1 MKSTVGKWLRWILP
15 LAVLVVMG
23 IFFRDELDFLSDG
36 FRTLRHAQPWPI
48 VVVFITFAFS
58 LLAMAEVMRK
68 LFVAGGVP
76 VSFKECNNIVF
87 ASNAWSTTLPGG
99 PAFAAI
105 LTYKVQRA
113 WGASVVLCGWFFVLS
128 SAIST
133 LWVVLIGFTGVFFW
147 GADVALWSLVVSL
160 ASMLCLCGG
169 LYWASCNTRT
179 VERWITNL
187 PWKKTNKLVEHVNK
201 LDQVSLNLGQ
211 FSWVTLMAFFNRAF
225 DAVALW
231 ACAWAVTGNMPSFWP
246 ADDHTTIMGISV
258 AFITAKLA
266 GSAQITPAGV
276 GTVEIAIITALVATG
291 MTAVDATG
299 TVLVYR
305 LITFV
310 FYSAI
315 GWVIYFAYYAR
326 KGMSYA
332 ALRQTD
338 SEETSDVK

>member
-1 MKSTVGKWLRWILP
+1 M
-15 LAVLVVMG
+15 
-23 IFFRDELDFLSDG
+23 SDG

-147 GADVALWSLVVSL
+147 G
-160 ASMLCLCGG
+160 
-169 LYWASCNTRT
+169 WASCNTRT
-179 VERWITNL
+179 VGRWIKNL
-187 PWKKTNKLVEHVNK
+187 PWKKTDKLVKHVNK

-326 KGMSYA
+326 KG
-332 ALRQTD
+332 
-338 SEETSDVK
+338 

>member
-1 MKSTVGKWLRWILP
+1 
-15 LAVLVVMG
+15 
-23 IFFRDELDFLSDG
+23 
-36 FRTLRHAQPWPI
+36 
-48 VVVFITFAFS
+48 
-58 LLAMAEVMRK
+58 
-68 LFVAGGVP
+68 
-76 VSFKECNNIVF
+76 
-87 ASNAWSTTLPGG
+87 
-99 PAFAAI
+99 
-105 LTYKVQRA
+105 
-113 WGASVVLCGWFFVLS
+113 
-128 SAIST
+128 
-133 LWVVLIGFTGVFFW
+133 
-147 GADVALWSLVVSL
+147 
-160 ASMLCLCGG
+160 
-169 LYWASCNTRT
+169 
-179 VERWITNL
+179 
-187 PWKKTNKLVEHVNK
+187 
-201 LDQVSLNLGQ
+201 
-211 FSWVTLMAFFNRAF
+211 
-225 DAVALW
+225 
-231 ACAWAVTGNMPSFWP
+231 
-246 ADDHTTIMGISV
+246 MGISV